1 MEVFMYKIHVVLC
14 PAEETSYLDAK
25 KKLIF
30 FSSVYKHTVRKF
42 ADASYA
48 LKLDCSIIP
57 AAAFEL
63 ADYTQDIDAD
73 VDDIII
79 FTTPF
84 TFLAPAKE
92 IEAALSYVINNDLSY
107 ATIGSMRSLYACIGT
122 GKMLTDGITLCSPYD
137 FIDSIGKCGAVCNHR
152 DFCESET
159 AVCESEEAY
168 RERLARYK
176 TEYYA
181 YLEKRGIT
189 VENRHTVVVSPDS
202 EIGRDTILLP
212 NTQICAGAKIGSH
225 CVIGPSAVI
234 SDSTLANSC
243 VVNASHIYGS
253 RIEAEA
259 NIGPFAHVDKSQTL
273 HKVRIGAYTE
283 VRRCEVGAFSKIET
297 HSILAHC
304 KTGPRVTVGSHV
316 ACANLNNDKILE
328 IKISDDAIIGSGT
341 VLVAP
346 VTIGQ
351 GAFVAAGSTITDNVP
366 AGALGIARE
375 YQTNHDGW
383 AKRRRK

>member
-1 MEVFMYKIHVVLC
+1 MYKIHVVLC
-14 PAEETSYLDAK
+14 PAEETSYIDIK

-42 ADASYA
+42 MDASFA

-63 ADYTQDIDAD
+63 ADYSQEINAD

-92 IEAALSYVINNDLSY
+92 IEAALDYVIRNDLSY
-107 ATIGSMRSLYACIGT
+107 ATVGSMRSLYACIGT

-137 FIDSIGKCGAVCNHR
+137 FIDSIGKCGAKCNHR
-152 DFCESET
+152 DFCESEK
-159 AVCESEEAY
+159 AICDSNEEY
-168 RERLARYK
+168 RDRLARYK
-176 TEYYA
+176 NEYYA
-181 YLEKRGIT
+181 YLEKRGVII
-189 VENRHTVVVSPDS
+189 ENRHTVVVSPDS
-202 EIGRDTILLP
+202 EIGYDTILLP
-212 NTQICAGAKIGSH
+212 NTQICAGSKIGSH
-225 CVIGPSAVI
+225 CVLGPSSVI
-234 SDSTLANSC
+234 SDSTLGNSC
-243 VVNASHIYGS
+243 VVNASHIYNS

-259 NIGPFAHVDKSQTL
+259 TIGPFSHVDRSQTL
-273 HKVRIGAYTE
+273 HKVKIGAYTE
-283 VRRCEVGAFSKIET
+283 VRRCEIGAFSEIET
-297 HSILAHC
+297 HSLIAHC
-304 KTGPRVTVGSHV
+304 KTGPRVTIGSHV
-316 ACANLNNDKILE
+316 ACANINNDKIME

-351 GAFVAAGSTITDNVP
+351 SAFTAAGSTITDNVP
-366 AGALGIARE
+366 AGSLGIARE

-383 AKRRRK
+383 ARRRRK